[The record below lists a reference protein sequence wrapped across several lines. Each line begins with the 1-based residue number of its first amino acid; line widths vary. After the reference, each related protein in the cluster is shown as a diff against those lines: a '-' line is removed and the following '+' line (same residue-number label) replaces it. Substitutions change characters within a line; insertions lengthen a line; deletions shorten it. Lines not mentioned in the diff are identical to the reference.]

1 VEDRADGNGGFTGI
15 VTTHPIAGD
24 PADFVVYDADPHNDL
39 AGLLHLARVVRRGEV
54 VA

>member
-1 VEDRADGNGGFTGI
+1 VEDLADGNGGFTGI

-24 PADFVVYDADPHNDL
+24 RADFVVYDADPRNDL
-39 AGLLHLARVVRRGEV
+39 AALLHPARVVLGGEV